1 MESSPSASLI
11 ERFSILVDPRDD
23 RAKRHRL
30 IDIIVIAVCAVIGG
44 ADSWVDV
51 EWFGKSKRDWFDRLL
66 ELPNGI
72 PSHDTFGRVFAMV
85 DSRQFE
91 KCFVDWVSA
100 VNEVTRGQ
108 VVAIDG
114 KTLRRS
120 HDRFIGKSAIH
131 MVSGWATANH
141 LVLGQT
147 SVDDRSNEITAIPQ
161 LLKTLDVS
169 GCIVTIDAMG
179 CQTEIAST
187 VIDQGADY
195 VLALKKNQPQLHQD
209 VTRMFAEA
217 RKSDFAGVDHDYCET
232 VNKGHGRIETRRCWT
247 VSDSEYIGYF
257 NDCRQWP
264 GLTSV
269 AMIESKREVDGR
281 RSTEVRYYI
290 SSLSKRA
297 DRMLSAV
304 RGHWAIENSLH
315 WMLDVAFNED
325 DCRVRVGNAAE
336 NFSILRRMALNILK
350 RESSSK
356 VGVRAKRKRAG
367 WDPDYLIT
375 VLNS

>member
-131 MVSGWATANH
+131 MVSAWATANH

-187 VIDQGADY
+187 VIDRGADY

-209 VTRMFAEA
+209 VTRMSAEA

-232 VNKGHGRIETRRCWT
+232 VNKGHAECRHDDAGQSQTASTSATSTTAASGR
-247 VSDSEYIGYF
+247 DSPA
-257 NDCRQWP
+257 W
-264 GLTSV
+264 L
-269 AMIESKREVDGR
+269 
-281 RSTEVRYYI
+281 
-290 SSLSKRA
+290 
-297 DRMLSAV
+297 
-304 RGHWAIENSLH
+304 
-315 WMLDVAFNED
+315 
-325 DCRVRVGNAAE
+325 
-336 NFSILRRMALNILK
+336 
-350 RESSSK
+350 
-356 VGVRAKRKRAG
+356 
-367 WDPDYLIT
+367 
-375 VLNS
+375 

>member
-131 MVSGWATANH
+131 M
-141 LVLGQT
+141 
-147 SVDDRSNEITAIPQ
+147 
-161 LLKTLDVS
+161 
-169 GCIVTIDAMG
+169 
-179 CQTEIAST
+179 
-187 VIDQGADY
+187 
-195 VLALKKNQPQLHQD
+195 
-209 VTRMFAEA
+209 
-217 RKSDFAGVDHDYCET
+217 
-232 VNKGHGRIETRRCWT
+232 
-247 VSDSEYIGYF
+247 
-257 NDCRQWP
+257 
-264 GLTSV
+264 
-269 AMIESKREVDGR
+269 
-281 RSTEVRYYI
+281 
-290 SSLSKRA
+290 
-297 DRMLSAV
+297 
-304 RGHWAIENSLH
+304 
-315 WMLDVAFNED
+315 
-325 DCRVRVGNAAE
+325 
-336 NFSILRRMALNILK
+336 
-350 RESSSK
+350 
-356 VGVRAKRKRAG
+356 
-367 WDPDYLIT
+367 
-375 VLNS
+375 